1 MKFRMGRKQWSLVAT
16 AVALAVPIFL
26 FLWTFS
32 LVRELGYWIERGKS
46 ELVVDGVRE
55 PGKLRVFSG
64 TPREQ
69 GTLLPQAGK
78 EFFLIVDLG
87 LHRRV
92 GKDDY
97 RATLAVAGIRYELTS
112 RGLGKDRAMEVRGG
126 KPGKRIVTFV
136 FSSRLKDDA
145 DWVRAGLV
153 PDLLVI
159 QWADWPGYLRASLRA
174 ELFLEAL
181 LLAAFLVF
189 HAVYLRRNAKSV
201 LMPSIRRA
209 PDRNALLTIAV
220 IAAAGLSLYCFPLFH
235 NVVFLWFGF
244 WSLCLWLA
252 WKTWMPESQVNR
264 EKPALRELLILVAI
278 LLVGMIPRV
287 AHLDWGAPLLM
298 HPDEYAFTSF
308 PPKMAETNSLDPLDF
323 ERPNHPSIYT
333 NSMAYGVAS
342 QLVFGQALPQAF
354 ATHQFFFHLLS
365 RWIVTIWALVAMVA
379 CWLVGRQ
386 FHPLAGLWA
395 AVLFAVHPGFLE
407 HSHYATPDVPMTA
420 MQLFSIWLSLRY
432 LKSRSW
438 RDLAPSILWV
448 SLASGEK
455 YPGILYLMVPV
466 AAVLWVHRK
475 SWGEAIST
483 LVRLEFLY
491 VAGLF
496 LCAPYV
502 FLKAHMVLLN
512 LISESRPTHLG
523 SDGLSWG
530 GNLAYYLRIHMGQ
543 SSWLL
548 LVLAMAGLWVA
559 WRKRGPEALPVL
571 SGIVY
576 WIVVSRLPLHW
587 ERWSLPMAI
596 SPLLLSALS
605 LGAMTHWIVSRRS
618 RLAWL
623 LPFLAITGTMLIGQA
638 FRCEMV
644 MTRLGS
650 TDTRVAGLAHLS
662 ALGLNDRNTIVSQYT
677 SMAPAWK
684 PGFDFVAA
692 ATDSE
697 EMRGRRYAF
706 CSESMY
712 GRFLAEAQRYPRE
725 THFYRSLFQRPLLLE
740 IAPSVLPAGSGSAA
754 DWELAHNW
762 IGWWRWKQ
770 AHVGPILTG
779 PVQKVFDL
787 DPGGVR
793 TSQGLAPTPVM

>member
-1 MKFRMGRKQWSLVAT
+1 MKARAGRKAWPLVAT
-16 AVALAVPIFL
+16 TLMLAVPIFL

-55 PGKLRVFSG
+55 AGKLRVFSG
-64 TPREQ
+64 APRDQ
-69 GTLLPQAGK
+69 DTLLPQVGK
-78 EFFLIVDLG
+78 ELFLIWDLG
-87 LHRRV
+87 LRRRV

-97 RATLAVAGIRYELTS
+97 RAALTVAGARYGLVS
-112 RGLGKDRAMEVRGG
+112 HGLGEGRAVEVHGG
-126 KPGKRIVTFV
+126 TPGKRIVTFV

-159 QWADWPGYLRASLRA
+159 RWADWPGYLRASLRA

-189 HAVYLRRNAKSV
+189 HAVYLRRHARSL
-201 LMPSIRRA
+201 LMPSICRA
-209 PDRNALLTIAV
+209 PDRKAWLTISV
-220 IAAAGLSLYCFPLFH
+220 ISVVGLVLYCLPLFH

-252 WKTWMPESQVNR
+252 WRTWMPEAPAGR
-264 EKPALRELLILVAI
+264 EKPAGRELLVLAAI
-278 LLVGMIPRV
+278 LLAGMVPRV

-342 QLVFGQALPQAF
+342 RLAFGQPLPQAF
-354 ATHQFFFHLLS
+354 GAHTFFFHLLS

-386 FHPLAGLWA
+386 FQPLAGLWA
-395 AVLFAVHPGFLE
+395 AMLFAIHPGFLE

-420 MQLFSIWLSLRY
+420 MQLLSIWLSLRY
-432 LKSRSW
+432 LRSRSW
-438 RDLAPSILWV
+438 RDLAPSVLWV

-455 YPGILYLMVPV
+455 YPGILYLAVPV
-466 AAVLWVHRK
+466 AAVLWIHRR
-475 SWGEAIST
+475 SWGQAVRT

-491 VAGLF
+491 AAGLF

-548 LVLAMAGLWVA
+548 ALLVVAGLWVA
-559 WRKRGPEALPVL
+559 WRRRGPESLPIL
-571 SGIVY
+571 SGIFY

-587 ERWSLPMAI
+587 ERWSLPMVI
-596 SPLLLSALS
+596 SPLLLSALA
-605 LGAMTHWIVSRRS
+605 LGATTQWIVSRRS
-618 RLAWL
+618 RLVWM
-623 LPFLAITGTMLIGQA
+623 LPFSLGVGLLLAGQA
-638 FRCEMV
+638 FRCEMLLL
-644 MTRLGS
+644 RLGS
-650 TDTRVAGLAHLS
+650 TDTRVAGLGPVS
-662 ALGLNDRNTIVSQYT
+662 RLGLNEGNTVVSQYT
-677 SMAPAWK
+677 SLAPAWK

-697 EMRGRRYAF
+697 VLRGRRFAF

-712 GRFLAEAQRYPRE
+712 GRFLAEADRYPRE
-725 THFYRSLFQRPLLLE
+725 TRFYRSLFRRPLVLE
-740 IAPSVLPAGSGSAA
+740 LKPDEIPWGSGSAA
-754 DWELAHNW
+754 DWELARDW
-762 IGWWRWKQ
+762 VGWWRWRRS
-770 AHVGPILTG
+770 HPGPVITG
-779 PVQKVFDL
+779 PVLRVYDL
-787 DPGGVR
+787 DPGGER
-793 TSQGLAPTPVM
+793 TSKGLAPIPVI